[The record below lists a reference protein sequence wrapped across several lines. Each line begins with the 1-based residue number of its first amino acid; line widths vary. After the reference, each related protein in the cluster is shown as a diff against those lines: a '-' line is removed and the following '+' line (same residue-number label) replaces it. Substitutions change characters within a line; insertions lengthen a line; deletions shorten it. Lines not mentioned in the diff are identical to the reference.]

1 MIVNAWFMPRHLL
14 ATKANEK
21 STIISSQERER
32 RLRRENDGTTAE
44 RAFSEVAGWLRR
56 VFAIGKG
63 SGYGLLVGRVSDATV
78 LILAVARPPE
88 PSISVELE
96 AVLDD
101 AKEHF
106 EEAFR
111 KILEKARSRGLEVKT
126 DMAVGHPAEQI
137 IHRAEVDGID
147 LIILGRRGRS
157 MIARMML
164 GSVSERVLRYAHCPV
179 MVVH

>member
-1 MIVNAWFMPRHLL
+1 MTGQRHN
-14 ATKANEK
+14 THFRK
-21 STIISSQERER
+21 
-32 RLRRENDGTTAE
+32 
-44 RAFSEVAGWLRR
+44 
-56 VFAIGKG
+56 
-63 SGYGLLVGRVSDATV
+63 LLVGYDGSPQSDKAVDIAFSLAGCLDATV
-78 LILAVARPPE
+78 LVFAVARPPE

-106 EEAFR
+106 EEGFK
-111 KILEKARSRGLEVKT
+111 KILEKARSLDLEVKM

-137 IHRAEVDGID
+137 IHRAETDGVD

-157 MIARMML
+157 MISRMML
-164 GSVSERVLRYAHCPV
+164 GSVSERALRYAHCPV